1 LVHPHSKNV
10 LREAIKSDADFL
22 ARSNIMDY
30 SYVYAVF
37 SVSLIAPSVVR
48 LLLGVDDTKKEI
60 ACGPVD
66 TVGQSL
72 PVVPLIINDPASTR
86 SYTFA
91 KTLEYKAKHGLQ
103 SGK

>member
-1 LVHPHSKNV
+1 MVHPHSKNV

-30 SYVYAVF
+30 SYVLRCLF
-37 SVSLIAPSVVR
+37 SASLTAPSAVS

-60 ACGPVD
+60 ACGLVD

-72 PVVPLIINDPASTR
+72 
-86 SYTFA
+86 Y
-91 KTLEYKAKHGLQ
+91 GL
-103 SGK
+103 SL